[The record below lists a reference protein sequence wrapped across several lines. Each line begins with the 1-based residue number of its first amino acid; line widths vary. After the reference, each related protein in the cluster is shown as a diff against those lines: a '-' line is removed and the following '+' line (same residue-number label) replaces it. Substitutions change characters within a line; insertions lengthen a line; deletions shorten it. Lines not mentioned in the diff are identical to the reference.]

1 MYNLIRLIGFVFL
14 NFRMASLVPGV
25 LITTLI
31 IVLCDSLYFGELTFK
46 KLWHLTMD
54 WNDWKVTPFQFVMY
68 NVVPGNLDQHGSH
81 PLWLH
86 SLVNLQILYGPLG
99 NEVYKEYLP
108 NLLVSTLLVKI
119 FVF

>member
-1 MYNLIRLIGFVFL
+1 
-14 NFRMASLVPGV
+14 MASLVPGV
-25 LITTLI
+25 LITTLM

-99 NEVYKEYLP
+99 NSHIWGLWPHYVRP
-108 NLLVSTLLVKI
+108 SGMGW
-119 FVF
+119 FQS

>member
-1 MYNLIRLIGFVFL
+1 MCVFFY

-99 NEVYKEYLP
+99 NEVY
-108 NLLVSTLLVKI
+108 N
-119 FVF
+119 FN